1 MSQST
6 EIKIEPEKMHLA
18 LEHKHTRPLTACHW
32 DSLGRYVFF
41 GAEDNAVHRFD
52 LTSKTAIPLAAHDSW
67 IRALG
72 SSPNGEQLY
81 SGGYDGR
88 LAWWP
93 AAAEKPEPIR
103 VIDAHQG
110 WIRELAVCPVGDLV
124 ASCGNDRL
132 VKLWNAADGT
142 LLHEFSGHE
151 SHVYNLAFAPNGEAL
166 VSCDLRGNLKVWDP
180 KAGKLQR
187 DLGVAEA
194 LHLYDKSFL
203 ADIGGARCMGFHGD
217 GSQVAV
223 GGITKVTNAFA
234 GIGEA
239 AVVLLDMASGKVALQ
254 LEAKDKVHGTAWGI
268 AHHPQG
274 FWIGLAGGGGGGW
287 FYLWKEKGEPQEYF
301 KMKLKS
307 EGRDMSLAP
316 DATQVAVAHADMHLR
331 IYALSEKPA

>member
-1 MSQST
+1 MS
-6 EIKIEPEKMHLA
+6 KIEPEKVHLE

-52 LTSKTAIPLAAHDSW
+52 VANKTAVPLAAHDSW
-67 IRALG
+67 VRALG
-72 SSPNGEQLY
+72 SSPSGEQLF

-88 LAWWP
+88 LVWWP

-103 VIDAHQG
+103 VVDAHQG
-110 WIRELAVCPVGDLV
+110 WIRELAVSPVGEMF
-124 ASCGNDRL
+124 ASCGNDNL
-132 VKLWNAADGT
+132 VKLWNAADGS

-151 SHVYNLAFAPNGEAL
+151 SHVYNVAFAPDGQTL
-166 VSCDLRGNLKVWDP
+166 VSCDHHANLKVWDL

-194 LHLYDKSFL
+194 LYIYDKSFR
-203 ADIGGARCMGFHGD
+203 AHIGGARSMNFRSD
-217 GSQVAV
+217 GQQLAV

-239 AVVLLDMASGKVALQ
+239 AVVLLEMESGKVALQ
-254 LEAKDKVHGTAWGI
+254 LEAKEKVHGTAWGI

-274 FWIGLAGGGGGGW
+274 LWIGLAGGGGGGW
-287 FYLWKEKGEPQEYF
+287 FYFWKEAGEPQEVF
-301 KMKLKS
+301 KMKLKTDAR
-307 EGRDMSLAP
+307 GMSLAA
-316 DATQVAVAHADMHLR
+316 DDTRVAVAHVDMHLR
-331 IYALSEKPA
+331 IYALTEKTA